1 MMETEAQVDL
11 LFHTVITTMNDLF
24 CPNAEAKDILSF
36 DGSEGTVYSDGK
48 GAGYIL
54 MTDEDGNEYQI
65 YSDTL
70 LLDSANAN
78 VGSDGKLPPQEL
90 FTRVGCD
97 RYTTVYDENGKA
109 YYLYN
114 EEDPNDSSTMYQLGS
129 VSVNQNLLHQESLLA
144 VTTQNGEID
153 YALGAD
159 IIAAW
164 EYQGMTITPDDNS
177 PCTFEEYYN
186 KLIGELGTD
195 GNVFSSESDTLSASV
210 TSLDNQR
217 LQVTGVSS
225 DEELTNMIRY
235 QAAYNA
241 ASRYITVISE
251 MTELIVTGLI

>member
-1 MMETEAQVDL
+1 
-11 LFHTVITTMNDLF
+11 
-24 CPNAEAKDILSF
+24 
-36 DGSEGTVYSDGK
+36 
-48 GAGYIL
+48 
-54 MTDEDGNEYQI
+54 
-65 YSDTL
+65 
-70 LLDSANAN
+70 
-78 VGSDGKLPPQEL
+78 
-90 FTRVGCD
+90 
-97 RYTTVYDENGKA
+97 VYDENGKA

-129 VSVNQNLLHQESLLA
+129 VSVNQKLLHQESLLA

-164 EYQGMTITPDDNS
+164 QYQGMTITPDDNS

-186 KLIGELGTD
+186 KLIGQLGTD
-195 GNVFSSESDTLSASV
+195 GSVYSSESDTLSGAV
-210 TSLDNQR
+210 TSLDNKR